1 MARLIGYARI
11 STDTQ
16 KLDLQIDALRHAG
29 CEQIYQDVMSGSI
42 KHRPGLD
49 LMMKEVTSGDVVC
62 IYKLDRIG
70 RSLSNLVHLV
80 EDMSRREINLRVLT
94 GGIDTSTKEGRMMF
108 GIMGSLAEY
117 ERALIRERVAAG
129 LAAAKRR
136 GVRLGPKDKITP
148 AKMEALKTMARAGMM
163 QKEIARALEVSRST
177 LWRTLKEL
185 E

>member
-1 MARLIGYARI
+1 
-11 STDTQ
+11 
-16 KLDLQIDALRHAG
+16 
-29 CEQIYQDVMSGSI
+29 
-42 KHRPGLD
+42 
-49 LMMKEVTSGDVVC
+49 
-62 IYKLDRIG
+62 
-70 RSLSNLVHLV
+70 
-80 EDMSRREINLRVLT
+80 
-94 GGIDTSTKEGRMMF
+94 MMF

-129 LAAAKRR
+129 LDAAKRR